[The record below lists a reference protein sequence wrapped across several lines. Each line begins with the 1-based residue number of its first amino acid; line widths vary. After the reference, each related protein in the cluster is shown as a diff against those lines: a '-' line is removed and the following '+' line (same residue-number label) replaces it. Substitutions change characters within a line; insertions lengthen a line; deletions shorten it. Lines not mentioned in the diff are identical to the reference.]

1 MGRGPGPEWGRGHAE
16 WVRPPSRKGGSA
28 WASERG
34 GLGAWRGRSLQE
46 AGPSAGRSRPGAGP
60 MRGGLGRNLIW
71 RGGGPGSGRRGTGSS
86 LARIGREPRTVAAP
100 SGGLRAPATAP
111 WELPALERRTLPSAW
126 LRKT

>member
-46 AGPSAGRSRPGAGP
+46 AGPSAGRSRPGGWANERWAGP
-60 MRGGLGRNLIW
+60 EPNMA
-71 RGGGPGSGRRGTGSS
+71 GRR
-86 LARIGREPRTVAAP
+86 ARKRK
-100 SGGLRAPATAP
+100 
-111 WELPALERRTLPSAW
+111 ERDWQQPG
-126 LRKT
+126 